1 MQDLLLFSD
10 LHVHP
15 HNWKSDEYPA
25 TRILDDCFDVLHTM
39 FKLAQEKQA
48 ILLFGGDLYHTLAG
62 IAKPIQV
69 RLIRTF
75 LALTELYPDVV
86 MYSISGNHDYGN
98 LSALKGETWKTFETT
113 ALSPIE
119 SLSDVLPNVACIDF
133 QNLEVGGWI
142 IEGLPYL
149 KFKSDMNKVIES
161 LFNKQIS
168 NEDLQRRILL
178 MHNTPKMFGTYE
190 FDFEDPRL
198 LSTFKYVFC
207 GHIHEPKKVSEN
219 GYLIGNPKHQD
230 AQDFGERGYWHVQ
243 HGKAPAFC
251 ALDYPEYPHKSRVA
265 QDKEENVASSVYKS
279 DSIPEVLQEFLKDTH
294 ALKRL
299 YLTAGM
305 RYSDVHEELPAN
317 LLFEIDGELSD
328 DKFSILAKKGGNH
341 KILHTVEFP
350 KGLELGEK
358 RQILKT
364 TIEFYKELNGL

>member
-1 MQDLLLFSD
+1 MKDILLFSD
-10 LHVHP
+10 LHIHP

-25 TRILDDCFDVLHTM
+25 SRIMDDCFDVLRTM

-75 LALTELYPDVV
+75 LELAKRYPDVV
-86 MYSISGNHDYGN
+86 MYSITGNHDYGN
-98 LSALKGETWKTFETT
+98 LSALKGETWETFETT

-119 SLSDVLPNVACIDF
+119 SLSDVLSNVSCIDF
-133 QNLEVGGWI
+133 RSVELGGWI

-149 KFKSDMNKVIES
+149 KFKSDMDKIIES
-161 LFNKQIS
+161 LATKQLS
-168 NEDLQRRILL
+168 TEDLYRRVLL

-198 LSTFKYVFC
+198 LHNFKYVFC

-243 HGKAPAFC
+243 HGKAPVFC
-251 ALDYPEYPHKSRVA
+251 SLDYPKYPHKPKVVQSTE
-265 QDKEENVASSVYKS
+265 KNTTSSVYKS
-279 DSIPEVLQEFLKDTH
+279 DSINEVLQEFLKDNN
-294 ALKRL
+294 ALKSS

-305 RYSDVHEELPAN
+305 RYSNVHEELPET

-328 DKFSILAKKGGNH
+328 SKFDVVAKKGEH
-341 KILHTVEFP
+341 RKILHTVEFP
-350 KGLELGEK
+350 KGFKLCEK

-364 TIEFYKELNGL
+364 TIKFYKEINGL